1 MRIYFVLERT
11 IDRIPDCVSSNNI
24 SLYFI
29 YSVYANVLR
38 DTPQFQYSLEQDTI
52 FVEVLSVELRL

>member
-29 YSVYANVLR
+29 CSVYANVLR
-38 DTPQFQYSLEQDTI
+38 DTPQLQHSLEHDII
-52 FVEVLSVELRL
+52 FVDV